1 MLPDDGRQRLAW
13 RSPLGDTLAE
23 LLALRPRQVAVLA
36 TGDPLWYG
44 VGRLLLRHVPPP
56 EVTVLPHVSAF
67 QEACSR
73 LGWPLEEV
81 QP

>member
-1 MLPDDGRQRLAW
+1 M
-13 RSPLGDTLAE
+13 
-23 LLALRPRQVAVLA
+23 AVLA

-44 VGRLLLRHVPPP
+44 VGRLLLRHVPRGRGH
-56 EVTVLPHVSAF
+56 VLPHVSAF

-81 QP
+81 HALSAHGRPIASAAAPPASPAGGCWC